1 VRGGQSS
8 RARAARGLFGL
19 SSTSGCFLGSFPV
32 APNLIYAFLLANYA
46 EFPVLSYEER
56 LTRFKEQAARFHGSV
71 SRMIGQQRDAARVIF
86 VPVQEV
92 QTHSYFRGRV
102 VVIGDAAH
110 AFSPLLAQGA
120 AMAIEDAV
128 ALAESLGSCDD
139 VDAALQ
145 AYEARRLPRVE
156 TIRAAV
162 RRRTV
167 ARGMEGPVTPEL
179 LEQHPAVFSASL
191 KVYDELIDD
200 PHAPVQ
206 VLPET
211 RADPGTAFR

>member
-1 VRGGQSS
+1 
-8 RARAARGLFGL
+8 LL
-19 SSTSGCFLGSFPV
+19 LGSFPV
-32 APNLIYAFLLANYA
+32 APNLVYAFLLANYA
-46 EFPVLSYEER
+46 EFPVPSYEER

-71 SRMIGQQRDAARVIF
+71 SRMIRQQRDAARVIF

-92 QTHSYFRGRV
+92 QTQSYFRGRV

-139 VDAALQ
+139 VDAALR

-200 PHAPVQ
+200 PHAPAQ

-211 RADPGTAFR
+211 RADPGTTFR